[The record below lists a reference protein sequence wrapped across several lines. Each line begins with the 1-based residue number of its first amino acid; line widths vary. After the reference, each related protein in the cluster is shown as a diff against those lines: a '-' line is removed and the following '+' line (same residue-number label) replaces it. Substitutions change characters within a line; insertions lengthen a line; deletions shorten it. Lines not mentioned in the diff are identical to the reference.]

1 MTARSPRKHIDRA
14 LGAMAAG
21 ADPEE
26 LLDAARQLREAAER
40 AEWECARDARTAGVT
55 WTRIGALYGTSKQN
69 VQQRFGRLA
78 AGAKRAGSAP
88 TASAAGES

>member
-1 MTARSPRKHIDRA
+1 
-14 LGAMAAG
+14 MAVG
-21 ADPEE
+21 ADPVE
-26 LLDAARQLREAAER
+26 LLDAARQLREAAEQ

-78 AGAKRAGSAP
+78 SGAKRAASAR
-88 TASAAGES
+88 AGSAAGEN